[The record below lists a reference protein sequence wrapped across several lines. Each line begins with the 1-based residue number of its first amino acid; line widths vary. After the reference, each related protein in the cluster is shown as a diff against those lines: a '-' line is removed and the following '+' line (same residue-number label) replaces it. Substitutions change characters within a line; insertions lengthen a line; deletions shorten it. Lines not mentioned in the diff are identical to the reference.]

1 MKPLPMRYPPQP
13 LPQIAIPVAV
23 LTAMRE
29 AIEVRD
35 YASMEAIAAEALL
48 LWHEKRQRELLVLA
62 TLNREIAAALAGKK
76 PDAKTIAELRARGRA
91 LLGVRENLRR

>member
-1 MKPLPMRYPPQP
+1 MKPLPIPYPPRP
-13 LPQIAIPVAV
+13 LPQIALPSAV

-35 YASMEAIAAEALL
+35 YASMEAIAAEALW
-48 LWHEKRQRELLVLA
+48 LWHQRRQHELLALA
-62 TLNREIAAALAGKK
+62 SLNREIAAALAGKK

>member
-1 MKPLPMRYPPQP
+1 
-13 LPQIAIPVAV
+13 
-23 LTAMRE
+23 MRE

-48 LWHEKRQRELLVLA
+48 LWHAKKTARAFGARQ
-62 TLNREIAAALAGKK
+62 LNREIAAALSGKK

-91 LLGVRENLRR
+91 LLGAREKLRR